1 MPQSNYKPWK
11 NYGIRERW
19 ISQILETAKKCP
31 TCKGTGIKNYKTHTS
46 TCPTCSGR
54 GVVNA

>member
-1 MPQSNYKPWK
+1 MPKSNYKPWK
-11 NYGIRERW
+11 NYGIRKTLR
-19 ISQILETAKKCP
+19 KCP
-31 TCKGTGIKNYKTHTS
+31 TCNGTGIKNYKTHTS